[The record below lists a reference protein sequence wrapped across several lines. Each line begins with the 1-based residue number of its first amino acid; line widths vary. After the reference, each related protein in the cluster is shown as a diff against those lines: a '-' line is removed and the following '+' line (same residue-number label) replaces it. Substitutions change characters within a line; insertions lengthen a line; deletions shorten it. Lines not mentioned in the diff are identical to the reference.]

1 MERIEEVLALAGTA
15 AIAGHIRPDGDCI
28 GSCMGLFNYIRE
40 NYPEIAA
47 DVYLESPSPV
57 FSYLPG
63 MEDIQTS
70 CSGEISYDVM
80 FILDNSTLERL
91 GVASECFARAKKTVS
106 IDHHVSNTNYADVNL
121 VRPEA
126 GSASEILYTLLE
138 PDKVSTGTA
147 SCIYTGIIH
156 DTGIFQYMAT
166 RPETLRIA
174 AELLEKGVPFQ
185 KIIDESFYQ
194 KTYIQNQVMGRVL
207 TESILLLHGT
217 CIAGVLKRKDL
228 VFYGVEGKDL
238 DGIVNQLRLTKGVEV
253 AIFLYELR
261 PMEYKVSLRSNGT
274 VDVNRV
280 AAFFGGGGHVRAAG
294 CEVKG
299 TYYDVLNNLT
309 LHIEEQLTENKVLP
323 EL

>member
-1 MERIEEVLALAGTA
+1 MERIEEVLAQAGTV

-40 NYPEIAA
+40 NYPEITT
-47 DVYLESPSPV
+47 DVYLESPNPV

-63 MEDIQTS
+63 IEQVQTS
-70 CSGEISYDVM
+70 CREDIAYDVM
-80 FILDNSTLERL
+80 IVLDTSTADR
-91 GVASECFARAKKTVS
+91 VAVVSSCFGRAKKTVS
-106 IDHHVSNTNYADVNL
+106 IDHHTSNSGYADVNY
-121 VRPEA
+121 VRSEA
-126 GSASEILYTLLE
+126 GSASEILYTLLD
-138 PDKVSTGTA
+138 PDKVSCSTA
-147 SCIYTGIIH
+147 SCIYTGMIH
-156 DTGIFQYMAT
+156 DTGVFQYAST

-174 AELLEKGVPFQ
+174 ADLLEKGVPFN

-207 TESILLLHGT
+207 TESIMLLHGT
-217 CIAGVLKRKDL
+217 CIAGILKKKDL

-261 PMEYKVSLRSNGT
+261 HMEYKVSLRSNGK
-274 VDVNRV
+274 VDVNQV
-280 AAFFGGGGHVRAAG
+280 ASFFGGGGHVRAAG
-294 CEVKG
+294 CEIKG

-309 LHIEEQLTENKVLP
+309 LHIEEQLET
-323 EL
+323 